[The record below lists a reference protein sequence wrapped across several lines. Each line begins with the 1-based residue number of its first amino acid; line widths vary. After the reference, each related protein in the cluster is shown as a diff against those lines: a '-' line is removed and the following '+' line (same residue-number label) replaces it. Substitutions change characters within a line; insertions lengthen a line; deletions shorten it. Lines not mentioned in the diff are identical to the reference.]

1 METNWKLTART
12 VVISTLLGFGG
23 GVLATALTTDY
34 LSDYA
39 ASLGELSEPPRLEA
53 ERPRTAPQTYVE
65 AVREVTESVL
75 PGVARLHYPGA
86 ATAFAS
92 GAVLTSDGWIV
103 TTLEHL
109 PSFAGATVTVEGKSY
124 AVEQAVPDAG
134 TGAVFVKVGA
144 SNLPVLAFGKGFDLA
159 PGDQLFIPPSS
170 TSLFVETVVESRWP
184 AGALSSDVP
193 QRRILVEN
201 PLLGEYN
208 GAPAVNVRGELIGL
222 IESGGAGFT
231 HILPI
236 DGLLTVFN
244 SLLREG
250 KAVRPSLGV
259 NFTVTTK
266 GTELVGASSVK
277 KGSAAAAAG
286 LLPGDIVIAVDG
298 MAVGTGRSLDEFV
311 VTRAPGDLITLRLL
325 RGETEQEIKVTL
337 GNL

>member
-1 METNWKLTART
+1 
-12 VVISTLLGFGG
+12 
-23 GVLATALTTDY
+23 
-34 LSDYA
+34 
-39 ASLGELSEPPRLEA
+39 
-53 ERPRTAPQTYVE
+53 
-65 AVREVTESVL
+65 
-75 PGVARLHYPGA
+75 
-86 ATAFAS
+86 
-92 GAVLTSDGWIV
+92 
-103 TTLEHL
+103 
-109 PSFAGATVTVEGKSY
+109 
-124 AVEQAVPDAG
+124 
-134 TGAVFVKVGA
+134 
-144 SNLPVLAFGKGFDLA
+144 
-159 PGDQLFIPPSS
+159 
-170 TSLFVETVVESRWP
+170 
-184 AGALSSDVP
+184 
-193 QRRILVEN
+193 
-201 PLLGEYN
+201 
-208 GAPAVNVRGELIGL
+208 L